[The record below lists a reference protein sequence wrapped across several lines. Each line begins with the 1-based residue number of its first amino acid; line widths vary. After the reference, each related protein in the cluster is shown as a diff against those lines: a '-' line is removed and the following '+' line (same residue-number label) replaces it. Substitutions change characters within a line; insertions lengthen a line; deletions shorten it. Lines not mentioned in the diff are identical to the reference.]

1 MAATFKPI
9 LFGEAVVLVIRRVSF
24 EVARFDVCRAKGP
37 IIYLAPGRW
46 PGLGKLPGLRP

>member
-37 IIYLAPGRW
+37 IIYLAQANAWVTR
-46 PGLGKLPGLRP
+46 KHESS